1 MAALR
6 SFIAASV
13 SMAALWGQGSE
24 YPALKY
30 RSNYLAS
37 YYLSHAP
44 NTTPWWPSW
53 SPDGK
58 WIAVAM
64 YGSIWRVDPKTGIAE
79 ELTYNAK
86 VHSSPSWSPD
96 GKWIVYTADDDWKS
110 MRLEIVNVAT
120 GEVRKLTTDNQ
131 LYDDSVFSPDG
142 LTVACVTSMPAGCL
156 NVWVWTIG
164 TG

>member
-1 MAALR
+1 MAALH

-13 SMAALWGQGSE
+13 SMAVLWGQGTE

-58 WIAVAM
+58 WI
-64 YGSIWRVDPKTGIAE
+64 
-79 ELTYNAK
+79 
-86 VHSSPSWSPD
+86 
-96 GKWIVYTADDDWKS
+96 VYTADDDWKS
-110 MRLEIVNVAT
+110 IQLEIVNVAT
-120 GEVRKLTTDNQ
+120 GEIRKLTNDNQ
-131 LYDDSVFSPDG
+131 LYVDPVFSSD
-142 LTVACVTSMPAGCL
+142 
-156 NVWVWTIG
+156 
-164 TG
+164 

>member
-1 MAALR
+1 MASLR
-6 SFIAASV
+6 LFIAASV
-13 SMAALWGQGSE
+13 SMAALWGQGTE

-64 YGSIWRVDPKTGIAE
+64 YGSIWRGGPTTGGAGGGSHKTKNH
-79 ELTYNAK
+79 L
-86 VHSSPSWSPD
+86 SPRWAPD
-96 GKWIVYTADDDWKS
+96 GKRNLYKTHDDWKA
-110 MRLEIVNVAT
+110 I
-120 GEVRKLTTDNQ
+120 
-131 LYDDSVFSPDG
+131 
-142 LTVACVTSMPAGCL
+142 
-156 NVWVWTIG
+156 
-164 TG
+164 